1 MNLAFIPFYI
11 QYLGI
16 EAYGLI
22 GVFVVIQAWLVIL
35 EMGMTPT
42 LNREMA
48 RFTAGAETP
57 SSVRDLLRSFEIVSV
72 GVAALVVACSFAGAP
87 WVAGTWLKLQK
98 LSVDAVSQALSI
110 MGVVVGLRF
119 VEAIYRSVLI
129 GLQRQVLYNALNA
142 TLATMRGFG
151 TLGVLLWCSPTIYAF
166 FLWQGVVSLVSVL
179 IFAKA
184 TYSFLPTTERVG
196 RFSASALRR
205 VGKFSGEMMGITL
218 LSLMLTQVD
227 KVLLSKLLSLQEYGY
242 FTLASVVAGGLYVL
256 TSPIAQAFS
265 PVFARLHAAND
276 EIELIRKF
284 HQGAQCVSVVTGT
297 VALIVINFAS
307 LILELWTRNPEIA
320 QRSAELLVLLGLGV
334 GLNCLQHIPYQV
346 QLAKGWTRLSLLVNV
361 AAVIILVPAVFWAT
375 PRYGAEGAAWV
386 WIILNLGYLL
396 IGAQFMF
403 RKILTQEKY
412 RWYLQ
417 DLLHPILASA
427 AVSTF
432 GAWLTPSGLNALG
445 KVFWLLF
452 VSSLSLLCA
461 ALAASAFRERILTQV
476 RSLSVRGHKTS

>member
-1 MNLAFIPFYI
+1 
-11 QYLGI
+11 
-16 EAYGLI
+16 
-22 GVFVVIQAWLVIL
+22 
-35 EMGMTPT
+35 
-42 LNREMA
+42 
-48 RFTAGAETP
+48 
-57 SSVRDLLRSFEIVSV
+57 
-72 GVAALVVACSFAGAP
+72 
-87 WVAGTWLKLQK
+87 
-98 LSVDAVSQALSI
+98 
-110 MGVVVGLRF
+110 
-119 VEAIYRSVLI
+119 
-129 GLQRQVLYNALNA
+129 
-142 TLATMRGFG
+142 
-151 TLGVLLWCSPTIYAF
+151 
-166 FLWQGVVSLVSVL
+166 
-179 IFAKA
+179 
-184 TYSFLPTTERVG
+184 
-196 RFSASALRR
+196 
-205 VGKFSGEMMGITL
+205 MMGITL